1 MLLKEDLSIIIV
13 DDLQFACEVVK
24 SGLKKSGYK
33 DIRTANSANEA
44 MLLINQQRPDVI
56 VADFWMPEMNG
67 LEMTDL
73 IRRWDESNNRY
84 TGIILLTAE
93 DTTSSVVVAFDRG
106 VDDFL
111 SKSANLFE
119 LAARVYGTGRAARL
133 QNDLRK
139 KNRDLSNHYKHYNKL
154 SLTDLDTGLGNRKQL
169 ETSLSSMIEHCK
181 TRGGGVGLCL
191 IRVNAEDGRDSNDN
205 KIINKI
211 RKGTLRTISNSLQLV
226 LRPMDQ
232 IVRYDECTFAI
243 ALIFADQSSFNAEVF
258 NRSTSSILKHTH
270 QFTDQGKKLNLSL
283 SIWYSD
289 QFEPLP
295 QVAEILNSMEGNLK
309 PIHQALED
317 LEKA

>member
-1 MLLKEDLSIIIV
+1 MLRKEDLSIIVV
-13 DDLQFACEVVK
+13 DDLHFSCEVIK
-24 SGLKKSGYK
+24 SGLKKAGYK

-44 MLLINQQRPDVI
+44 MLLINKQRPDVI

-93 DTTSSVVVAFDRG
+93 DTTSSVVVAFDKG

-111 SKSANLFE
+111 SKSANLYE

-133 QNDLRK
+133 QNELRQ
-139 KNRDLSNHYKHYNKL
+139 KNRDLTDRYQNHSQL
-154 SLTDLDTGLGNRKQL
+154 SLTDQDTGLANRKQL
-169 ETSLSSMIEHCK
+169 EISFATMVEHCK
-181 TRGGGVGLCL
+181 ARGGGVGLCL
-191 IRVNAEDGRDSNDN
+191 IRVNTEDNRSLEDSNTIHN
-205 KIINKI
+205 I
-211 RKGTLRTISNSLQLV
+211 RKGTLRTISNSLKLV

-243 ALIFADQSSFNAEVF
+243 ALVHDDKQSFNSDMF
-258 NRSTSSILKHTH
+258 KRSTNSILKHTN
-270 QFTDQGKKLNLSL
+270 QFTDEGKKLRLSI

-289 QFEPLP
+289 EFDPLP
-295 QVAEILNSMEGNLK
+295 DISEVLTKAEENFKSIE
-309 PIHQALED
+309 A
-317 LEKA
+317 